1 MDLGS
6 RSPRPNSAGEL
17 SLRLGGGYF
26 VHRPN
31 QNLRTNPQSYLPGLC
46 GKMGRALHARES
58 GGNSRIERRTPTWRL
73 QPLDCGRIDA
83 LSLPRAKQ
91 AGVPPHG
98 PEGGIDHW
106 TGSHQYWVDTL
117 YMACPVLARSGRLEN
132 KPAYV

>member
-1 MDLGS
+1 
-6 RSPRPNSAGEL
+6 
-17 SLRLGGGYF
+17 
-26 VHRPN
+26 
-31 QNLRTNPQSYLPGLC
+31 
-46 GKMGRALHARES
+46 
-58 GGNSRIERRTPTWRL
+58 L

-132 KPAYV
+132 KPAYVDDAAQQFIVHARHLQDDKTGLFYHM